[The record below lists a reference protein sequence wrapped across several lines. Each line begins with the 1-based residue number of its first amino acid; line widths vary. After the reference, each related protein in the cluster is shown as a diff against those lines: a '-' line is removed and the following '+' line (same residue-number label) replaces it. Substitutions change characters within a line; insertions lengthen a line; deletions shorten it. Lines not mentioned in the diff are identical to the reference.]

1 MPELERSLA
10 RLLQP
15 FGSLAHLNDMSRP
28 TTSSMQTPP
37 AGGDGGFCRRLPEV
51 SPRERDFWK
60 RAVAEERERL
70 DLGEPVAVLRGR
82 QDVH

>member
-1 MPELERSLA
+1 V
-10 RLLQP
+10 QP
-15 FGSLAHLNDMSRP
+15 FGPLAHLNDMSRH
-28 TTSSMQTPP
+28 TSTSMRTPP
-37 AGGDGGFCRRLPEV
+37 AGGEGGFCRRLPQV

-70 DLGEPVAVLRGR
+70 DLGGPVAALPGR

>member
-1 MPELERSLA
+1 
-10 RLLQP
+10 
-15 FGSLAHLNDMSRP
+15 
-28 TTSSMQTPP
+28 MQTPP
-37 AGGDGGFCRRLPEV
+37 AGGEGGFCRRLPEV

>member
-1 MPELERSLA
+1 V
-10 RLLQP
+10 QP
-15 FGSLAHLNDMSRP
+15 FGPLAHLNDMSRP
-28 TTSSMQTPP
+28 VNTSMRTPS
-37 AGGDGGFCRRLPEV
+37 AGGEGGFCRRLPQV

-70 DLGEPVAVLRGR
+70 DLGEPAAAVSGR